1 MKLGISSPIGL
12 YEKAL
17 PAKLTWVER
26 LKAAGEAGY
35 DYVEIS
41 IDESD
46 SRLNRLDWPGSKQKE
61 LLQAIDKTG
70 VPIFSMCLSAHRKY
84 PMGSVNPEIRRR
96 GMEILKKSIEF
107 AASIGLRIVQVNGYD
122 TFYEPSNAKTQAN
135 FIDGLKQGVE
145 WASKVGVMLGLE
157 NVDAPFVESIEKA
170 LDILNEINSP
180 WLKLYPDIGNLVAAG
195 YNPPDQIRLAKSHL
209 VGLHVKDA
217 RPGCLRGIGFEKGE
231 VPFEK
236 TFKVI
241 SDMGFCGP
249 ITLEMWAELGED
261 KDSSNTVKA
270 ARLFVDRL
278 INIKGKR

>member
-1 MKLGISSPIGL
+1 MKVSKSSPIGL

-17 PAKLTWVER
+17 PAELTWEER

-61 LLQAIDKTG
+61 LLQAVDKTG

-84 PMGSVNPEIRRR
+84 PMGSANPEIRRR
-96 GMEILKKSIEF
+96 GMEILKKAIDF

-122 TFYEPSNAKTQAN
+122 TFYESSNAKTQAN
-135 FIDGLKQGVE
+135 FIEGLKQGAK
-145 WASKVGVMLGLE
+145 WASKAGVMLGME

-170 LDILNEINSP
+170 LHIINEINSP
-180 WLKLYPDIGNLVAAG
+180 WLQIYPDIGNLVAAG
-195 YNPPDQIRLAKSHL
+195 YHPPDQIRLAEKHL

-217 RPGCLRGIGFEKGE
+217 RRGFLRGIGFEKGE

-241 SDMGFCGP
+241 SDIGFCGP
-249 ITLEMWAELGED
+249 ITVEMWAELGED
-261 KDSSNTVKA
+261 KDSSNAVKA
-270 ARLFVDRL
+270 ARMFVERMV
-278 INIKGKR
+278 NIK